1 MLPTKF
7 WFIVQ
12 AISDPRGKDFLEIDQ
27 PEARN
32 SYAAMCINGS
42 EWNAFRGEDSN
53 VNRQQLKICQKIITG
68 MMNQKWW
75 Q

>member
-12 AISDPRGKDFLEIDQ
+12 AISDPRGKDFLEIDL

-32 SYAAMCINGS
+32 SY
-42 EWNAFRGEDSN
+42 DSK
-53 VNRQQLKICQKIITG
+53 VY
-68 MMNQKWW
+68 
-75 Q
+75 